1 MGLTNHLLTG
11 MILQSS
17 HLFFSSPKVLFPHQ
31 WTANND
37 HTLSEHAPHRH
48 GLRNAELNMGVKPS
62 TTICAKVD
70 SLPILGMMVI
80 PPLLTGNPYNPY
92 YWVDGHPL
100 LHGKSQVVSR
110 ISEPSTV
117 RPTTSFIFLPSDL
130 LLRCPY
136 GPSVEVVVMQ
146 SHGMCPQIEG
156 TKWAATFWGSFQW
169 MVQWSGSSRRFISHL
184 GDLEGVPQP

>member
-17 HLFFSSPKVLFPHQ
+17 HLFF
-31 WTANND
+31 
-37 HTLSEHAPHRH
+37 HRQRFCSLTD
-48 GLRNAELNMGVKPS
+48 GLQT
-62 TTICAKVD
+62 TTIRFQNTC
-70 SLPILGMMVI
+70 
-80 PPLLTGNPYNPY
+80 
-92 YWVDGHPL
+92 
-100 LHGKSQVVSR
+100 R
-110 ISEPSTV
+110 ISTASETPSLIRGLSLQQPYVPRSWKISGWLAGFLPSTV

-136 GPSVEVVVMQ
+136 GPNVEVVVMQ

-169 MVQWSGSSRRFISHL
+169 MVQWLGSSPPHL
-184 GDLEGVPQP
+184 

>member
-1 MGLTNHLLTG
+1 
-11 MILQSS
+11 
-17 HLFFSSPKVLFPHQ
+17 
-31 WTANND
+31 
-37 HTLSEHAPHRH
+37 
-48 GLRNAELNMGVKPS
+48 MGVKPS

-169 MVQWSGSSRRFISHL
+169 MVQWLGSSRQIYKPFGWFGRGPTTL
-184 GDLEGVPQP
+184 GDNNDHHGYQPLIYKSWEPILQGLATNGVMGPI